1 MTPEIKE
8 RIEQIR
14 HGNVPEGYI
23 ENYAGIIPDS
33 WTAISLG
40 NIGEAKNGL
49 NFHRDDEGYKVR
61 VLGVGDFKDKTVM
74 RNLEGLTEISLSTAP
89 DAECFLQNGDIVF
102 VRSNGSKELVGRN
115 LLVFPHDLPVSYS
128 GFCIRYRM
136 NDLSLTSPEY
146 LNFILDS
153 GVLKKKL
160 QKENQGSN
168 ISNLNQDILSELT
181 IVLPIDK
188 GEQAS
193 ILQILDSQ
201 NKVIELKEKLL
212 AEKQRQKKYLMQQ
225 LLTGKKRLP
234 GFEGEWKKVTIGSFI
249 REIDERTTENNQHDI
264 LSVTKNGI
272 VRQSDHFNKQ
282 IASEDNTGYKI
293 LRRGNLAF
301 SSMNLWMGSLDVL
314 EDYEVGIIS
323 PAYKVFSFNTQLMN
337 IKFGRQFMRSESMIW
352 QYKVNSEQ
360 GASIVRRNL
369 DLKALLSTKV
379 SIPGLD
385 EQQAIATV
393 FMAAD
398 REIELL
404 QQGIECE
411 KKKKKALMQLL
422 LTGIVR
428 VTAE

>member
-1 MTPEIKE
+1 MTSEVKE

-14 HGNVPEGYI
+14 HGNAPEGYKKTA
-23 ENYAGIIPDS
+23 AGIIPNDWQCSAIRDCLKIKNNERQPISEEVRRNIPGPYPYYGPTQAQGYIDS
-33 WTAISLG
+33 YVSEGPAVL
-40 NIGEAKNGL
+40 IGEDGDHFLKFKTKPMTLFVDGQYTVNNHAHMVVGTEQCTTKWFFYAYQHKSLL
-49 NFHRDDEGYKVR
+49 NAITRQGAGRYK
-61 VLGVGDFKDKTVM
+61 LTKEA
-74 RNLEGLTEISLSTAP
+74 LERLVVQYPCLEEQNRIIDIISR
-89 DAECFLQNGDIVF
+89 Q
-102 VRSNGSKELVGRN
+102 
-115 LLVFPHDLPVSYS
+115 
-128 GFCIRYRM
+128 
-136 NDLSLTSPEY
+136 
-146 LNFILDS
+146 DS
-153 GVLKKKL
+153 
-160 QKENQGSN
+160 
-168 ISNLNQDILSELT
+168 
-181 IVLPIDK
+181 
-188 GEQAS
+188 
-193 ILQILDSQ
+193 
-201 NKVIELKEKLL
+201 VIELKEKLL
-212 AEKQRQKKYLMQQ
+212 EEKQRQKKYLMQQ
-225 LLTGKKRLP
+225 LLSGKKRLP
-234 GFEGEWKKVTIGSFI
+234 GFSSEWKKIAIGSFI
-249 REIDERTTENNQHDI
+249 REVDEKTTENNQYDI

-314 EDYEVGIIS
+314 EDYEIGIIS

-352 QYKVNSEQ
+352 LYKVNSEQ

-404 QQGIECE
+404 QQDIECE
-411 KKKKKALMQLL
+411 KKKKKALMHLL

-428 VTAE
+428 VSV